1 MALVA
6 SITPVSILNQQ
17 AIYLSAYV
25 LRYDLQAKN
34 CKVRY
39 ELLST
44 GSGLL
49 YSEDYDVPEN
59 VLAVWGTDDK
69 VILQSI
75 ATYKNLNITGYP
87 TGSL

>member
-6 SITPVSILNQQ
+6 SITPVSILNKQ

-25 LRYDLQAKN
+25 LRYDLQSKS

-49 YSEDYDVPEN
+49 YSEDYDVPES
-59 VLAVWGTDDK
+59 VLATWGTDDK
-69 VILQSI
+69 VIIQSV
-75 ATYKNLNITGYP
+75 ATDKNLTITGYP

>member
-6 SITPVSILNQQ
+6 SITPISILNKQ

-44 GSGLL
+44 GSGL
-49 YSEDYDVPEN
+49 
-59 VLAVWGTDDK
+59 ATWGTDDK
-69 VILQSI
+69 VIIQSV
-75 ATYKNLNITGYP
+75 ATDKNLTITGYP